1 MLNLFSGASD
11 HEGSPE
17 LDIISRKSAFVS
29 YSQNPH
35 CKLHLTDRYV
45 LNPTTAE
52 QDAIPLS
59 QLFPPNT
66 PTAALVEGPFSG
78 LFPPIFDYRA
88 LAEKHSEE
96 RDFAAVTQEAREA
109 AEKRDQAEERAD
121 VRDAATVH

>member
-1 MLNLFSGASD
+1 
-11 HEGSPE
+11 
-17 LDIISRKSAFVS
+17 
-29 YSQNPH
+29 
-35 CKLHLTDRYV
+35 LHLTK
-45 LNPTTAE
+45 LLLLHLLTAE

-78 LFPPIFDYRA
+78 LFPPIFTDYRA

-96 RDFAAVTQEAREA
+96 REETAVTQEAREA
-109 AEKRDQAEERAD
+109 AEKRGQAEERAE